1 MASSI
6 SLYGMTQSP
15 DAKES
20 APTSR
25 MPRRDTAQ
33 FERVSNAVALGRRRL
48 ASCICGVA
56 SSPLLLEF
64 CQIRYAL
71 IGSADRGP
79 LHRRVRRASSYE
91 QVAVLL
97 PPHLLTFR
105 VRDGPDSLESR
116 TGVHDMLP
124 VDYYR
129 QVEEGQDRNEFV
141 MILQPSQPMQKVRM
155 RSVVESG
162 GTVYETH
169 RDGHSD
175 HSIAKARRTATWIR
189 VIHRRRTR
197 RRMLHPAAKVKSPI
211 LN

>member
-1 MASSI
+1 M
-6 SLYGMTQSP
+6 
-15 DAKES
+15 
-20 APTSR
+20 
-25 MPRRDTAQ
+25 
-33 FERVSNAVALGRRRL
+33 
-48 ASCICGVA
+48 A

-105 VRDGPDSLESR
+105 VRDGPNSLESR

-129 QVEEGQDRNEFV
+129 QVEERQDRNEFV

-155 RSVVESG
+155 RSVVNQEERYMKLTAMDILIIPSRRLGGPRRGSG
-162 GTVYETH
+162 
-169 RDGHSD
+169 
-175 HSIAKARRTATWIR
+175 
-189 VIHRRRTR
+189 
-197 RRMLHPAAKVKSPI
+197 
-211 LN
+211 